1 MQLTILCKES
11 SQPRQEQKGIQTG
24 YSYLTMQ
31 LTILCKES
39 SQPRQ
44 EQKGIQTGYSY
55 LTMLSNSFAAFSFT
69 ALESSIFKC
78 LRDECLLS
86 HLVAKMKLIELVISQ
101 SCSEK

>member
-1 MQLTILCKES
+1 MLTNHKRSIINSKIKKKKRALVWLVLMQLTILCKES
-11 SQPRQEQKGIQTG
+11 I
-24 YSYLTMQ
+24 
-31 LTILCKES
+31 
-39 SQPRQ
+39 QPRQ